1 MEWNGEVNHC
11 SLPPGAK
18 YDYSSR
24 SNMKTNLWDLI
35 PCFELSATKFIIL
48 NWVEQ
53 YYAKQNG
60 TQVMSLILVEEIAV
74 FTQEA

>member
-1 MEWNGEVNHC
+1 M
-11 SLPPGAK
+11 
-18 YDYSSR
+18 R
-24 SNMKTNLWDLI
+24 DLI
-35 PCFELSATKFIIL
+35 PCFELSARKFIFL

-53 YYAKQNG
+53 YYAEQNG